1 MRIVK
6 YKAVSPDSM
15 GIPCCHRI
23 RISSDTGT
31 NIRVRSEIKKVLM
44 NQLGTP
50 RPWAREI
57 PRPPRMIAATTI
69 PRAMIKRRVIIS
81 WKASLKANMEHTAKR
96 AAAPNMGTHK
106 ARDQELATGVSELT
120 INLQETG
127 YKRRPYNR

>member
-1 MRIVK
+1 
-6 YKAVSPDSM
+6 M

-31 NIRVRSEIKKVLM
+31 NIKVRSEIKKVLM

-69 PRAMIKRRVIIS
+69 PRAMIKRRVLIS

-120 INLQETG
+120 INLQETR
-127 YKRRPYNR
+127 YKRQPYNR

>member
-1 MRIVK
+1 
-6 YKAVSPDSM
+6 M

-23 RISSDTGT
+23 RISSDRTT
-31 NIRVRSEIKKVLM
+31 NIKVRSEIKKVLM

-57 PRPPRMIAATTI
+57 PKPPRMIAGTTI
-69 PRAMIKRRVIIS
+69 PRAMIKGCVLIS
-81 WKASLKANMEHTAKR
+81 WKASVKTNMKDSAKR
-96 AAAPNMGTHK
+96 AAPPNMGTHK

-120 INLQETG
+120 INLQETR